1 MKIEIGT
8 ERPANF
14 NEYWPGQY
22 EIFSHFEY
30 VTGIPHVLFAVTTF
44 KENGLP
50 NVNFHSWSSFQGD
63 GDGFFAILAGLYQ
76 HTHAFADILRSG
88 EFCVNFL
95 AARVFT
101 EEKPA
106 AVNAPRIAE
115 AFLTLECRKEKVL
128 DLSGAGKTAL
138 VIGRVLHAAAEE
150 KFAHGLDDKY
160 GPDGFMFNIHAPID
174 LITGEGNRG
183 GIGTIKLERI
193 IE

>member
-63 GDGFFAILAGLYQ
+63 GDTVTVTAENFAKSVSVETENGVLRLDDNFVDMEAGTKTFRILP
-76 HTHAFADILRSG
+76 TAD
-88 EFCVNFL
+88 
-95 AARVFT
+95 FT
-101 EEKPA
+101 
-106 AVNAPRIAE
+106 AE
-115 AFLTLECRKEKVL
+115 GTGV
-128 DLSGAGKTAL
+128 SGAYRVRSVYETA
-138 VIGRVLHAAAEE
+138 
-150 KFAHGLDDKY
+150 
-160 GPDGFMFNIHAPID
+160 
-174 LITGEGNRG
+174 
-183 GIGTIKLERI
+183 ER
-193 IE
+193 

>member
-1 MKIEIGT
+1 M
-8 ERPANF
+8 R
-14 NEYWPGQY
+14 
-22 EIFSHFEY
+22 FEFR
-30 VTGIPHVLFAVTTF
+30 TG
-44 KENGLP
+44 G
-50 NVNFHSWSSFQGD
+50 
-63 GDGFFAILAGLYQ
+63 
-76 HTHAFADILRSG
+76 
-88 EFCVNFL
+88 
-95 AARVFT
+95 FT
-101 EEKPA
+101 EEKAA

-160 GPDGFMFNIHAPID
+160 GPDGFMFNIHAPIN